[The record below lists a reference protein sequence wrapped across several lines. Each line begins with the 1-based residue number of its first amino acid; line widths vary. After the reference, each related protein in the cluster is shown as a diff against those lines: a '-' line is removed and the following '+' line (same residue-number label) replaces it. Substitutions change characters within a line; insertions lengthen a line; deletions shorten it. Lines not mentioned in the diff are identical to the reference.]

1 MATIATTS
9 TANAAAVG
17 AITRFL
23 QSQFAGQ
30 YSLRIEYFNVDHY
43 DTTTI
48 TVTATDPYTIDAA
61 SAATIADLG
70 GGNYR
75 IISVQKVI

>member
-1 MATIATTS
+1 MATIATTA
-9 TANAAAVG
+9 TANASAVG
-17 AITRFL
+17 AITRYL

-30 YSLRIEYFNVDHY
+30 YALRIEYWNLDHY
-43 DTTTI
+43 DTTTL

-75 IISVQKVI
+75 IISVTKVV